1 MHMDFSP
8 EVNFL
13 SDWNYYMTQKCF
25 CLIFR
30 KRDWKV
36 EKYLFVQ
43 INNVKVFS
51 ACCLYKCRVVY
62 MNSILLSSLQGNL
75 TFWAKYIGNKYCYIL
90 QLNLED
96 TQISSECKG
105 AFVSFSFPLP
115 LSPSSFLSRTFHSL
129 LLFFSFPTIQAD
141 PCLVQ
146 THKYFWLNQIIGWTQ
161 INLSNNHVDR
171 QFIISFWIEI

>member
-1 MHMDFSP
+1 MITCWSCCKCMHMDFSP

-13 SDWNYYMTQKCF
+13 LEWNCYMTQKCF

-43 INNVKVFS
+43 INNVEVFS

-75 TFWAKYIGNKYCYIL
+75 TFWAKYIGNKYCSIL
-90 QLNLED
+90 QLNLEG

-115 LSPSSFLSRTFHSL
+115 LSPSSFLSLSTPSYSFSPFL
-129 LLFFSFPTIQAD
+129 LSKLTR
-141 PCLVQ
+141 V
-146 THKYFWLNQIIGWTQ
+146 
-161 INLSNNHVDR
+161 
-171 QFIISFWIEI
+171 